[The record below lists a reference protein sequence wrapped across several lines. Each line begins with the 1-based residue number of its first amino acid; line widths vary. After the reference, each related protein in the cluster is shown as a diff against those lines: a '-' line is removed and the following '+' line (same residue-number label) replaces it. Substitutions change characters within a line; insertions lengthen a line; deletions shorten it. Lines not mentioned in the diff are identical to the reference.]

1 LFCLN
6 KKMPE
11 PIIKLEN
18 VWRTYNLGKT
28 EVHALR
34 GLSLEISPGAFVT
47 IMGSSGS
54 GKSTLLNMV
63 GCLDFPTKGKVYLKG
78 KDISKMTESQLA
90 QFRGKILG
98 FVFQEFNLLPNL
110 NALQNV
116 MIPMVFQGIPL
127 KERKEK
133 AEELLKEVGLKN
145 RILHQPAELSGGE
158 RQRVALARAFA
169 NDPEVVIA
177 DEPTGNLDSVTGKRI
192 METLAEFHKREG
204 KTMVIVTHDP
214 KIAEYTDQVVH
225 IQDGQIV
232 GNHSTIEKYLWKK

>member
-1 LFCLN
+1 
-6 KKMPE
+6 MPE

-18 VWRTYNLGKT
+18 VWKTYQLGKVD
-28 EVHALR
+28 VHALR
-34 GLSLEISPGAFVT
+34 DLSLEINPGAFVT

-63 GCLDFPTKGKVYLKG
+63 GCLDFPTKGEVYLKG

-98 FVFQEFNLLPNL
+98 FVFQEFNLIPNL

-116 MIPMVFQGIPL
+116 TLPMIFQKISPE
-127 KERKEK
+127 ERNKK
-133 AEELLKEVGLKN
+133 ATDLLEMVGLKE

-169 NDPEVVIA
+169 NDPEVIIA
-177 DEPTGNLDSVTGKRI
+177 DEPTGNLDSITGKKI
-192 METLAEFHKREG
+192 MEILTEYHSKKG
-204 KTMVIVTHDP
+204 GTMVVVTHDP
-214 KIAEYTDQVVH
+214 KIADYAEETVH
-225 IQDGQIV
+225 IEDGQIIE
-232 GNHSTIEKYLWKK
+232 NHANGRKYLWKRQKNISK